1 MDRFADVKTKADE
14 VKKRMQIYGIT
25 QRYMVDALRT
35 KGETIDPPTL
45 CRMLSGL
52 YLHPKVH
59 VILHACDEFIE
70 ERIASMIKAH
80 QEEVEGGRDG
90 GTVEGSGRG

>member
-1 MDRFADVKTKADE
+1 MDRFAEIKTKADE

-25 QRYMVDALRT
+25 QRYMVDVLRAR
-35 KGETIDPPTL
+35 GETIDPS
-45 CRMLSGL
+45 MLSMILSGI
-52 YLHPKVH
+52 YSYPKAH
-59 VILHACDEFIE
+59 RILHACDEVIE

-80 QEEVEGGRDG
+80 EEEERGGRDG

>member
-25 QRYMVDALRT
+25 QRHMVDVLRS

-45 CRMLSGL
+45 SRILSGL
-52 YLHPKVH
+52 YLYPKVH
-59 VILHACDEFIE
+59 GILHACDEVIE

-80 QEEVEGGRDG
+80 EEEEKGGGYEETRK
-90 GTVEGSGRG
+90 

>member
-25 QRYMVDALRT
+25 QRHMVDVLRS

-45 CRMLSGL
+45 SRILSGL
-52 YLHPKVH
+52 YSYPKTH
-59 VILHACDEFIE
+59 GILHACDEVIE

-80 QEEVEGGRDG
+80 QEEE
-90 GTVEGSGRG
+90 E